1 MSPHPVLSAAPTLD
15 LGAVEATLARDG
27 IAGLPAAFSP
37 EWVAR
42 LRADF
47 DVADAEARELESG
60 TVGRGPN
67 RYYFSLPPERLSGFV
82 DLVTHPWVTALSERV
97 LGPDWAVAEIGFD
110 VPLPGALDQPWHRD
124 FHMPA
129 ETRADGRLTSLAFNV
144 TTVTVTPDMGP
155 LEVAPGTHREP
166 GDGFDHGMFP
176 PAEATGPYAA
186 AAVRKFPRVGDASV
200 RTGLTLHR
208 GTRNLSAV
216 SRPVLILGT
225 VAPGVDTAVHRLV
238 LSRAYA
244 AGLPTAVRQRLIGVE
259 LVDEVGPLVQ
269 QHDIEG
275 LQMGG

>member
-1 MSPHPVLSAAPTLD
+1 MSNPALTAPPALD
-15 LGAVEATLARDG
+15 LAGVEATVARDG
-27 IAGLPAAFSP
+27 IAGLPAAFAP
-37 EWVAR
+37 DWVTR

-47 DVADAEARELESG
+47 DAADAQARALRGG

-124 FHMPA
+124 FRMPA
-129 ETRADGRLTSLAFNV
+129 ETRADGRLTSLAFNL
-144 TTVTVTPDMGP
+144 TTVTVIPEMGP

-166 GDGFDHGMFP
+166 GDDFEHGMFP
-176 PAEATGPYAA
+176 PEVAYGAYADR
-186 AAVRKFPRVGDASV
+186 AVRKLPRLGDASV
-200 RTGLTLHR
+200 RTGLMIHR
-208 GTRNLSAV
+208 GTRNHSAL

-244 AGLPTAVRQRLIGVE
+244 AALPAAVRDRLIGIE
-259 LVDEVGPLVQ
+259 LVDEVGPLTQ

>member
-1 MSPHPVLSAAPTLD
+1 MSPTPVLAVPPALD
-15 LGAVEATLARDG
+15 LAAVETTLVRDG
-27 IAGLPAAFSP
+27 IAGLPGAFAP

-47 DVADAEARELESG
+47 DVADAEARAFPDG

-82 DLVTHPWVTALSERV
+82 DLVTHPWVTALSERI

-124 FHMPA
+124 FRMP
-129 ETRADGRLTSLAFNV
+129 EPTRADGRLTSLAFNV
-144 TTVTVTPDMGP
+144 TTVTVTPEMGP
-155 LEVAPGTHREP
+155 LEVAPGTQREL
-166 GDGFDHGMFP
+166 GDDFDHGMFP
-176 PAEATGPYAA
+176 AAGATGPYAA

-200 RTGLTLHR
+200 RTGLMLHR
-208 GTRNLSAV
+208 GTRNFSSV

-225 VAPGVDTAVHRLV
+225 VAPGVDTAAHRLV

-244 AGLPTAVRQRLIGVE
+244 AGLPAAVRDRLIGVE

-275 LQMGG
+275 LRMGG